1 MKRVVRKFISS
12 FLIIVL
18 LLLSVHCGTN
28 TLPSERPFLM
38 GFSNSPHEISSEGRV
53 QAHKFLEQNSDLLL
67 EDFAE
72 GLPWEESLHD
82 RPYPPEVQTSLR
94 IRKRKLKG
102 KKLFIHVSPF
112 NINRTG
118 PVKYWPKVTEKAL
131 QEKWKKKD
139 FADQDLKLAYLKFCR
154 QLIGRFDPEFFAYAV
169 DVNLF
174 AAQRPTEWNNFVQF
188 AGETYSQ
195 LKKEHPKLP
204 IFLNINAGS
213 FWKDPKE
220 QEQRIREIL
229 PYTDF
234 IAVSAFPELSGF
246 TNVSKLPKDF
256 FSRLAMMETSKPFAI
271 AETGYPQPLHGSK
284 NRTLQK
290 EYLEFV
296 LRQSHDLHARFVVW
310 FHYRDFNKIADKA
323 AGSLK
328 SSQDSIELLDSR
340 KDYGLVDDAGNS
352 KNSYAVWK
360 KWFQLPF
367 LDSNSGP
374 V

>member
-18 LLLSVHCGTN
+18 LLLSVRCGTN
-28 TLPSERPFLM
+28 SLPSKRSFLM
-38 GFSNSPHEISSEGRV
+38 GFSNSPHELSTEGRV
-53 QAHKFLEQNSDLLL
+53 QAHQFLEKNADLLL

-72 GLPWEESLHD
+72 GVPWEESLHD
-82 RPYPPEVQTSLR
+82 SPYPSDVQTSLR

-112 NINRTG
+112 NVNRTE
-118 PVKYWPKVTEKAL
+118 PAKYWAHYADKAI

-139 FADQDLKLAYLKFCR
+139 FADQDLQLSYLKFCR
-154 QLIGRFDPEFFAYAV
+154 QLIRRFQPDFFAYAV

-174 AAQRPTEWNNFVQF
+174 AARRPTEWNHFVQF
-188 AGETYSQ
+188 ARDTYAQ
-195 LKKEHPKLP
+195 LKKEYPKLP

-213 FWKDPKE
+213 FWKDPE
-220 QEQRIREIL
+220 QQEQRIREIL

-246 TNVSKLPKDF
+246 TDVPKLPKDF
-256 FSRLAMMETSKPFAI
+256 FSRLAKLESSKPFAI
-271 AETGYPQPLHGSK
+271 AETGFPDPLHGSK
-284 NRTLQK
+284 SNTFQK
-290 EYLEFV
+290 EYLELV
-296 LRQSHDLHARFVVW
+296 LKQSHDLHARFVVW
-310 FHYRDFNKIADKA
+310 FHYRDFNKIAENA
-323 AGSLK
+323 SESLK
-328 SSQDSIELLDSR
+328 SSQESIELLDSR

-352 KNSYAVWK
+352 KISYAVWK
-360 KWFQLPF
+360 SWFQLPF
-367 LDSNSGP
+367 LDSDSGP